1 MNRLG
6 FVELVVTVM
15 ASKSGSPQKS
25 VPYQAFPANVAR
37 MPSTSEKS
45 RSNTAM
51 NDHEIRAYG
60 PNYDTD
66 HLAVDLDKK
75 IRSVGGATI
84 IVFGEDPALRAMQ
97 SRALTDS
104 LGLKLTK
111 NRIKAEDQHDPANG
125 VTVALHYA
133 DPTLT
138 SDALVRE
145 WVLNPDFMGPRI
157 LIVEVAENS
166 ELAVSVLGFCA
177 LFVKVDSFNIP
188 PAGMSS
194 TTTVDSPIASYDD
207 PNLCPGFTSMR
218 NYSNLMA
225 ELADTEGL

>member
-1 MNRLG
+1 
-6 FVELVVTVM
+6 
-15 ASKSGSPQKS
+15 
-25 VPYQAFPANVAR
+25 
-37 MPSTSEKS
+37 MPITYEKI
-45 RSNTAM
+45 RSNTVM

-75 IRSVGGATI
+75 VRSIGGATI
-84 IVFGEDPALRAMQ
+84 VVFGEDPALRAMQ

-125 VTVALHYA
+125 VTVALHCA
-133 DPTLT
+133 DPTVT

-145 WVLNPDFMGPRI
+145 WVLNPEFMGPRI

-166 ELAVSVLGFCA
+166 ELAVSALGACA

-188 PAGMSS
+188 PAGMGSS
-194 TTTVDSPIASYDD
+194 TTVDSGTADYDD

-218 NYSNLMA
+218 NYSSLMT
-225 ELADTEGL
+225 ELAIVEEF